1 MLTFLIRRTLFS
13 VVVVA
18 GVATIVFALMH
29 AIPGDPVSA
38 LLGTDAT
45 PQTRA
50 AMRRDLGLDQSILT
64 QYFNWW
70 SDVLRG
76 DLGRS
81 IMVKQP
87 VSSLIVERAPVTL
100 PLALMAFTIAVG
112 IALPAG
118 VLAAIKRNTWIDGVV
133 SVLAFTGMAIPD
145 FWLGVL
151 LILGFALY
159 LDWLP
164 PGGYVSLFENPL
176 QGLQHLILPSMAL
189 GVAFAASLTRMVRS
203 SMLEVLNRD
212 FIRTARAKGQL
223 ERRVLFSHALRNS
236 LIPTVTVMGVQLG
249 TLLGGTLIIEQVFA
263 LPGLGRLTI
272 QAVLDRDFPVVQGC
286 VLVIA
291 TTFVLANFVTD
302 LIYVALDPRIRYG

>member
-1 MLTFLIRRTLFS
+1 MLGFLLRRVFS
-13 VVVVA
+13 SIVVVI
-18 GVATIVFALMH
+18 GVATVVFALMH

-45 PQTRA
+45 PQARE
-50 AMRRDLGLDQSILT
+50 AMRRDLGLDQSILS
-64 QYFNWW
+64 QYLNWW
-70 SDVLRG
+70 GNVFQG
-76 DLGRS
+76 DLGQS

-100 PLALMAFTIAVG
+100 PLALLAFVIAVA

-133 SVLAFTGMAIPD
+133 SVVAFTGMAIPD

-151 LILGFALY
+151 LILGFSLY

-164 PGGYVSLFENPL
+164 PGGYVSLLDSPL
-176 QGLQHLILPSMAL
+176 QSIQHFVLPSAAL
-189 GVAFAASLTRMVRS
+189 GFAFAASLTRMVRS

-212 FIRTARAKGQL
+212 YIRTARAKGQQ
-223 ERRVLFSHALRNS
+223 EKRVLFSHALRNS
-236 LIPTVTVMGVQLG
+236 LIPAVTIMGVQLG

-263 LPGLGRLTI
+263 MPGLGRLAI
-272 QAVLDRDFPVVQGC
+272 QAVLDRDFPLVQGC

-291 TTFVLANFVTD
+291 TAFVLANLLTD
-302 LIYVALDPRIRYG
+302 IVYVALDPRIRYG